1 MFETLAACG
10 PRLSVV
16 NDLRTI
22 IIEQKQNNY
31 NAALQQYPTLLDHY
45 TELSL
50 KHQTVIYVELSGEC
64 AHHTLVSFPDR
75 IFRARRKNVSGQLGL
90 VNCLFHLR
98 SSAPECWRMH
108 CTI

>member
-10 PRLSVV
+10 PRSSVV

-22 IIEQKQNNY
+22 MIEQKQNNY

-50 KHQTVIYVELSGEC
+50 KHQTVIYVEL
-64 AHHTLVSFPDR
+64 A
-75 IFRARRKNVSGQLGL
+75 
-90 VNCLFHLR
+90 
-98 SSAPECWRMH
+98 SACMV
-108 CTI
+108 